1 MLANG
6 TFEIKLEP
14 VKFDTPPVGRM
25 IITKQYSGGMV
36 GAGAGQMISKRTD
49 SGHAVYL
56 AIEEFDGVINDKNGS
71 FTLLHKGSMSSSQQ
85 SLEIIIMEGSGTG
98 EFAGISGVMTIVQDK
113 GSHSY
118 ELDYSLQEPVQSED

>member
-36 GAGAGQMISKRTD
+36 GTGAGQMISKRTD
-49 SGHAVYL
+49 SGNAVYT
-56 AIEEFDGVINDKNGS
+56 AIEEFDGVIDCKKGG

-85 SLEIIIMEGSGTG
+85 SLEITIMDGSGTG
-98 EFAGISGVMTIVQDK
+98 EFAGVSGVMTIVQDQ

-118 ELDYSLQEPVQSED
+118 ELDYSLKEPDQAES